1 MKKRTSKAPSTR
13 RRFASL
19 RVSQGFREFVL
30 DQLSGVADLQAK
42 AMFGGVGLYAG
53 DVFFGIVAA
62 DVLYL
67 KVGDANRAAYTRA
80 GSTPFA
86 PYPDRPASKS
96 YYSVPAQV
104 LEDSRALM
112 RWAKQAIEVAHRRK
126 F

>member
-1 MKKRTSKAPSTR
+1 MKKPAKGRATRPAFTSM
-13 RRFASL
+13 

-42 AMFGGVGLYAG
+42 AMFGAVGLYAG

-86 PYPDRPASKS
+86 PYPDRPASRS

-112 RWAKQAIEVAHRRK
+112 RWAERAIQVARK
-126 F
+126 KC